1 MLSLRKL
8 SFQTSCS
15 TSVLLALLLHHRY
28 KVASRNDAPNFEYSR
43 QFMRSSS
50 PSNELKTKQF
60 RFSFSTVAEPILV
73 QACDPSQIALGLVN
87 AVDEQRYQDAW
98 TAYEKHLHMAG
109 LPRKSDLNKL
119 IIGLAES
126 LDSQW
131 LSRAYSLVEVAF
143 DLQKQELL
151 ERDPLI
157 YLALILARSDLPI
170 LASNIVRKLVHMEA
184 FPPLKAWSGVIGHMC
199 QSSTGAFL
207 ATELIMEIGYLFKD
221 NRVDPRKKSNRPLLS
236 MKPDSFVFNIA
247 LTGCLLFG
255 TTRKAEQLLELMPR
269 IGVKPNADLLIVMAR
284 IHEKNGRRDEIKK
297 LKRHV
302 DEACGLGAVE
312 FQLFYDCLL
321 SCHLK
326 FGDLDTATD
335 MILDMLRKANEAKRS
350 LAAAK
355 SVLEAVKSGKA
366 SNSCQSSE
374 DKQTDVD
381 KFKLIKGRPP
391 SYTEFAM
398 DRNFSR
404 LEAEAK
410 ELLILLSDN
419 LQTQVELVRS
429 QCGILHP
436 TEKIYAKLVRGFLEA
451 DRISD
456 LAGFLIKASKEEP
469 PISIENSF
477 AVQVIHACISLNLLD
492 QAHDLLDEMR
502 FSGIRVGS
510 SVYSSLLKAYCKENR
525 RGEVETLL
533 RDARKAGIQLD
544 ASCYQALIESRAHS
558 NDSSGALHAF
568 KEMKE
573 SGVSRSGHQEFE
585 KLVEGCATNGE
596 AGLMSKLLEEIKYT
610 QKVDSGVHDWNS
622 VIHFFC
628 KKKMMIDAQKALNK
642 MRALGHVPNAQT
654 FHSLVTA
661 YAAIGGKYVEVTDL
675 WGEMKVLSSTN
686 SLKFDQELLDSLLY
700 CFFRGGFFLRAMEVI
715 EMMEKGNMF
724 IDKYKY
730 RSLCL
735 KYHRT
740 MYKGKPPKVQTE
752 AQVKRRE
759 AALACK
765 RWIGLT

>member
-1 MLSLRKL
+1 MLFLLQSLL
-8 SFQTSCS
+8 W
-15 TSVLLALLLHHRY
+15 
-28 KVASRNDAPNFEYSR
+28 
-43 QFMRSSS
+43 
-50 PSNELKTKQF
+50 
-60 RFSFSTVAEPILV
+60 RF
-73 QACDPSQIALGLVN
+73 
-87 AVDEQRYQDAW
+87 
-98 TAYEKHLHMAG
+98 
-109 LPRKSDLNKL
+109 
-119 IIGLAES
+119 
-126 LDSQW
+126 
-131 LSRAYSLVEVAF
+131 
-143 DLQKQELL
+143 
-151 ERDPLI
+151 
-157 YLALILARSDLPI
+157 
-170 LASNIVRKLVHMEA
+170 
-184 FPPLKAWSGVIGHMC
+184 
-199 QSSTGAFL
+199 
-207 ATELIMEIGYLFKD
+207 GYLFKD

-284 IHEKNGRRDEIKK
+284 IYEKNGRRDEIKK

-355 SVLEAVKSGKA
+355 SVLEAVESGKA

-730 RSLCL
+730 RSLWL